1 MDTAYEGQQK
11 RPTKEERH
19 QMRQTRRQMRQTT
32 GQTTRQ
38 TTGQTTR
45 QTRQN
50 DDDAAH
56 QARLTNFFE
65 SRRGPRIARA
75 TEEEQEEA
83 QRIINERGEELYNER
98 HEASIQANKDRAAKY
113 YQTQEERQQ
122 RINKTQPV
130 FRALNKVKKRL
141 SFVADGSWMGGSKS
155 KEILGKIRRIYKV
168 AGSRKEHV
176 KYKGELIPVSDYKK
190 LFKK

>member
-1 MDTAYEGQQK
+1 MAERRTRGL
-11 RPTKEERH
+11 PKEER
-19 QMRQTRRQMRQTT
+19 RNERRTRREIRATQTHEMHEEVRASLENDTPKEAEEHYEILNARRSSMRPK
-32 GQTTRQ
+32 
-38 TTGQTTR
+38 
-45 QTRQN
+45 
-50 DDDAAH
+50 
-56 QARLTNFFE
+56 F
-65 SRRGPRIARA
+65 ARA
-75 TEEEQEEA
+75 TEEEQKEA

-98 HEASIQANKDRAAKY
+98 HQASIQANKDRAAKY

-155 KEILGKIRRIYKV
+155 KEILGKIRRVYKV